1 MTGIN
6 HRDVLD
12 IHGDIL
18 LPARGSNHTITNG
31 HRRRIGSNHLT
42 NPGTVHDAT
51 GSRRT
56 SVASTAL
63 QAGTRSR
70 CNGESKRLNQYL
82 IRACNGHRRI
92 GEFVVLSAQ
101 LARW

>member
-18 LPARGSNHTITNG
+18 LPACGGNHTITNG
-31 HRRRIGSNHLT
+31 HRRRIGSDHLT
-42 NPGTVHDAT
+42 NAGTVHDAT

-56 SVASTAL
+56 SVTGTAL

-70 CNGESKRLNQYL
+70 CNSESERLYQYL
-82 IRACNGHRRI
+82 IWACNGHR
-92 GEFVVLSAQ
+92 
-101 LARW
+101 